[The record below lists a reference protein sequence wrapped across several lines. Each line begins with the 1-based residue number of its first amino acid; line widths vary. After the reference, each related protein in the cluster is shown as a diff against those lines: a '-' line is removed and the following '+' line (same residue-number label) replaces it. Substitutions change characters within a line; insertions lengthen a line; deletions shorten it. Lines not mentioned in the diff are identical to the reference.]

1 MALSGKVGAVFVQT
15 ADAPVSFSE
24 EATTGSLDRKRY
36 TISDAAKRY
45 WDKDTPVTVE
55 VNSVVVSAGFTLE
68 HCGGM
73 VVFEAPL
80 EPEDEVTV
88 SGKYLMVEQHGGF
101 FNWSAELEL
110 ETSDITTFQSAGWK
124 ENLPTVKGF
133 TASAEDYWGDEE
145 FFAGLGKEVVIALY
159 TDATASKLRYEGF
172 GIINSDSIE
181 TAVDDIVNETIEIQG
196 TGPLYYR
203 EG

>member
-1 MALSGKVGAVFVQT
+1 MPLSGKVGAVFVQT

-24 EATTGSLDRKRY
+24 EATTGSLDRRRF

-45 WDKDTPVTVE
+45 WDKDTPVTVK

-68 HCGGM
+68 HCGGV

-80 EPEDEVTV
+80 ELDDEVTV
-88 SGKYLMVEQHGGF
+88 SGKYLTVAQHGGF

-124 ENLPTVKGF
+124 ENLATVKGF
-133 TASAEDYWGDEE
+133 TASAERYWGDEE

-159 TDATASKLRYEGF
+159 TDATASKQRYEGF
-172 GIINSDSIE
+172 GIISSDGIE
-181 TAVDDIVNETIEIQG
+181 TAVDDIVNETIELQG
-196 TGPLYYR
+196 TGPLHYR

>member
-1 MALSGKVGAVFVQT
+1 MSLSGKVGAVFVQT

-24 EATTGSLDRKRY
+24 EVTTGSLDCKRY

-45 WDKDTPVTVE
+45 WDKETPVTVK
-55 VNSVVVSAGFTLE
+55 VNTVVVSIGFTLE
-68 HCGGM
+68 YCGGV

-80 EPEDEVTV
+80 EPEDVVTV
-88 SGKYLMVEQHGGF
+88 SGKYLTVAQHGGF
-101 FNWSAELEL
+101 FNWSADLEL

-133 TASAEDYWGDEE
+133 TASAESYWGDEE
-145 FFAGLGKEVVIALY
+145 FFAGMGKEVVIALY

-172 GIINSDSIE
+172 GIISSDSIE